1 VSRIAVDVGGTFT
14 DCLVLDAKGELR
26 QFKSPTTPT
35 DPAIG
40 FINTLTKAAGG
51 YGQSLKT
58 FVEEIDLLI
67 HGTTLAT
74 NTLING
80 NGAKTAMLTTS
91 GFRDVIEIRRG
102 YKNIRTSMYNVFV
115 PPYRPLIP
123 RFLREEIEERMLY
136 SGDVHTPLN
145 ESDVRQAMERLGKQE
160 IESLAVCLLHSYA
173 NPTHED
179 RTAEIAKDLLGD
191 DVYVTSSHDI
201 LPIWREWERFSTTVV
216 SAYVG
221 PATKRYLRSLV
232 GKLDGLGFGGNLL
245 LMLSDG
251 LVETVDYCIPRVVS
265 LIGSGPAAAPAAARH
280 AGDLAGFK
288 NLLSFDMG
296 GTSIDIGHIQ
306 NNVIPTTTDG
316 WTGDE
321 RVAIKMVDVHS
332 AGAGGGSIA
341 WIDSLG
347 LLRVG
352 PQSAG
357 GEPGPVCYGKG
368 GESPTVT
375 DADLILGYVPAD
387 FFLGGEI
394 PLDTE
399 KAATALKEH
408 VAKPLKLSVPEAAQA
423 ILTTVTAFMADQIS
437 EISTQRGYDLREM
450 AIVAGG
456 GAGPVHAAFVAA
468 HLGIPHVIV
477 PTVAA
482 TFSAFGMLAM
492 DIGRNYARAYVAR
505 AAELDIARVQGLYN
519 DMEREALAG
528 FNRLDVSRRDGV
540 FERTAELR
548 YIGQF
553 HEVEVVVPNGE
564 LTPDAIREVI
574 ENFHRKHEQLY
585 TFNMRWKGVEFL
597 TFRVK
602 AVVPQASF
610 ELSRVPKTKG
620 KASPAVKRRRSCW
633 FDGKQVDTPV
643 FDGQK
648 LRSGHV
654 VHGPAIV
661 EELTTTVVVPI
672 GCTLRV
678 DDWRNYLLTLA
689 KASHDVGDR

>member
-1 VSRIAVDVGGTFT
+1 
-14 DCLVLDAKGELR
+14 
-26 QFKSPTTPT
+26 
-35 DPAIG
+35 
-40 FINTLTKAAGG
+40 
-51 YGQSLKT
+51 
-58 FVEEIDLLI
+58 
-67 HGTTLAT
+67 
-74 NTLING
+74 
-80 NGAKTAMLTTS
+80 
-91 GFRDVIEIRRG
+91 
-102 YKNIRTSMYNVFV
+102 
-115 PPYRPLIP
+115 
-123 RFLREEIEERMLY
+123 
-136 SGDVHTPLN
+136 
-145 ESDVRQAMERLGKQE
+145 
-160 IESLAVCLLHSYA
+160 
-173 NPTHED
+173 
-179 RTAEIAKDLLGD
+179 
-191 DVYVTSSHDI
+191 
-201 LPIWREWERFSTTVV
+201 
-216 SAYVG
+216 
-221 PATKRYLRSLV
+221 
-232 GKLDGLGFGGNLL
+232 

-251 LVETVDYCIPRVVS
+251 LVETVDYCIPRAVS

-280 AGDLAGFK
+280 AGNLAGSN

-306 NNVIPTTTDG
+306 NGVIPTTTDG

-352 PQSAG
+352 PHSAG

-368 GESPTVT
+368 GEEPTVT

-394 PLDTE
+394 PLNKDKSE
-399 KAATALKEH
+399 AAIEAK
-408 VAKPLKLSVPEAAQA
+408 VAKALGISVPDAAQA

-468 HLGIPHVIV
+468 RLGIPRVIV

-505 AAELDIARVQGLYN
+505 ATDLDIPRVQALYN
-519 DMEREALAG
+519 DMEREARAG
-528 FNRLDVSRRDGV
+528 LSSLDVNQEDGA

-553 HEVEVVVPNGE
+553 HEVEVEVPSGE
-564 LTPDAIREVI
+564 LTAGTVAEIV

-610 ELSRVPKTKG
+610 ELTRVA
-620 KASPAVKRRRSCW
+620 KATDSASSALKRRRACW
-633 FDGKQVDTPV
+633 FDGNQVDTPV

-648 LRSGHV
+648 LKSGHV
-654 VHGPAIV
+654 VSGPAIV
-661 EELTTTVVVPI
+661 EELTTTVVVPS
-672 GCTLRV
+672 GCTLTV
-678 DDWRNYLLTLA
+678 DDWRNYLLAL
-689 KASHDVGDR
+689 S